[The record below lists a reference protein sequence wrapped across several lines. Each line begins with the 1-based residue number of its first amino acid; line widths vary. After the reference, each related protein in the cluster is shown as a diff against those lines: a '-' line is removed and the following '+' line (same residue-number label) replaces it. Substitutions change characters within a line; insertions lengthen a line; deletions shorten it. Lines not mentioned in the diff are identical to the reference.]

1 MNPLLK
7 THTRQQ
13 IATITGKSYR
23 TILNW
28 LQNDTTPLWALKKL
42 GFDII
47 HKEEP
52 NNPDELR
59 KAFFDD
65 INSFLAKQYKDM
77 GLTDD

>member
-59 KAFFDD
+59 KEILQTVIDS
-65 INSFLAKQYKDM
+65 ISKPTK
-77 GLTDD
+77 GE